1 MCSADVASPPAFL
14 MERTYIASVRQFINA
29 TAAGDTVRLTI
40 DMRNMFPQA
49 RNVRP
54 HPPPHASMPSDT
66 YAYVATHAP
75 HAFTAAAASS
85 GHFSCNCFSSLCLH
99 PHDHEVGR
107 LSAGHRSLL
116 HVLGVAAAV
125 AVVAVWQW
133 QAQCNREQPWQKAA
147 CAALVASGP
156 TPSGVVFG
164 RMSAVFGA
172 DARNPFPASAGCRHL
187 DYANPDTPAVPG

>member
-1 MCSADVASPPAFL
+1 

-54 HPPPHASMPSDT
+54 HPPPLASMPSDT

-125 AVVAVWQW
+125 AVVAV
-133 QAQCNREQPWQKAA
+133 CCCR
-147 CAALVASGP
+147 CRCRC
-156 TPSGVVFG
+156 SGVALAGTVQPGAAVAEGSLRSTG
-164 RMSAVFGA
+164 RLRPHTVRRSVW
-172 DARNPFPASAGCRHL
+172 
-187 DYANPDTPAVPG
+187 